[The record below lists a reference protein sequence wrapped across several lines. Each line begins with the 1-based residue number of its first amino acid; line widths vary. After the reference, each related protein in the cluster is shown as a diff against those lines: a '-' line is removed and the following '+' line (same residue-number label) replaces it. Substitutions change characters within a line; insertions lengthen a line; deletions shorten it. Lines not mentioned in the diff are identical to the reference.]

1 MNIKDIS
8 SYDEIKENILPLLQK
23 IHKDIN
29 LLIITK
35 SYLTTVKEEMC
46 IIQYQVR
53 NLAVSEAVF
62 YGDKIALDNLYFLNK
77 EQKIHVLEFIDEIYG
92 GKIIIYEKKIIGL
105 ILVKKNNKYYTPP
118 NWDGSNEMLEKFN
131 NNH

>member
-77 EQKIHVLEFIDEIYG
+77 EQKIHV
-92 GKIIIYEKKIIGL
+92 
-105 ILVKKNNKYYTPP
+105 
-118 NWDGSNEMLEKFN
+118 
-131 NNH
+131 